1 MGYTIAIANQKGG
14 VGKTTTAVNLAASL
28 AAAEKRV
35 LLVDCD
41 PQGNASSG
49 LGLADC
55 RAANIYH
62 LVIGRAGATDLIQP
76 GPMNNL
82 SVLPAHV
89 DLFAAEVELMALP
102 AREHILRDKLQ
113 AVAGDY
119 DYVIL
124 DTPPSLGMMTI
135 NALTCCRSILIPLQC
150 EYYALEG
157 LGQLLDTVRRVKRAL
172 NPDLGLEGILL
183 TMFDPRNR
191 ICHQVAQDV
200 RRHFGEHVFE
210 TLVPR
215 NVRLSEAPSHGL
227 PALMY
232 DIQSRGAQAYLEV
245 ATEIL
250 DGRKRHAQVR
260 YG

>member
-1 MGYTIAIANQKGG
+1 MGHVIAIANQKGG

-49 LGLADC
+49 LGGADC
-55 RAANIYH
+55 REANLYH
-62 LVIGRAGATDLIQP
+62 LVIGRAEAAELIRTT
-76 GPMNNL
+76 PMDGL
-82 SVLPAHV
+82 WLLPAHV
-89 DLFAAEVELMALP
+89 DLFAAEAELMAMP
-102 AREHILRDKLQ
+102 GRERILRDKL
-113 AVAGDY
+113 GPLSDDY
-119 DYVIL
+119 DMVIL
-124 DTPPSLGMMTI
+124 DTPPSLGLMTI
-135 NALTCCRSILIPLQC
+135 NALTGCQSILIPLQC

-157 LGQLLDTVRRVKRAL
+157 LGQLLDTVRRVKQSL
-172 NPDLGLEGILL
+172 NPGLGLEGILL

-191 ICHQVAQDV
+191 ICHQVAEDV
-200 RRHFGEHVFE
+200 RQHFRDHVFS

-245 ATEIL
+245 AAEIL
-250 DGRKRHAQVR
+250 DGRKRHGQVR

>member
-1 MGYTIAIANQKGG
+1 MGHLIAIANQKGG

-41 PQGNASSG
+41 AQGNASSG
-49 LGLADC
+49 LGQSDC
-55 RAANIYH
+55 REANIYH
-62 LVIGRAGATDLIQP
+62 LVVGRAGARDLIRQT
-76 GPMNNL
+76 PMGGL
-82 SVLPAHV
+82 WLLPAHV
-89 DLFAAEVELMALP
+89 DLFAAEVELMAMP
-102 AREHILRDKLQ
+102 GRERILHDKLRPL
-113 AVAGDY
+113 ADEY
-119 DYVIL
+119 DFLIL
-124 DTPPSLGMMTI
+124 DTPPSLGLMTI
-135 NALTCCRSILIPLQC
+135 NALTCCQSILIPLQC

-157 LGQLLDTVRRVKRAL
+157 LGQLLDTVRRVKQSL
-172 NPDLGLEGILL
+172 NPGLGLEGILL

-191 ICHQVAQDV
+191 ICHQVAEDV
-200 RRHFGEHVFE
+200 RRHFGDHVFHA
-210 TLVPR
+210 LVPR

-245 ATEIL
+245 AAEIL